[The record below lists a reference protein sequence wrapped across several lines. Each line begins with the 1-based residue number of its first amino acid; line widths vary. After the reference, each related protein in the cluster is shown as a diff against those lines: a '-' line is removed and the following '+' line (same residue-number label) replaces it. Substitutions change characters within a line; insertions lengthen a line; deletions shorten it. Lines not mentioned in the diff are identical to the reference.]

1 MGVCKVPKDNP
12 GLSQGRPQR
21 AASPSPTPCDLRYLI
36 ILTRPASPRLCQHK
50 VKPAGNRRGNPR
62 GREPRSCSR
71 GCRSRWAG
79 EAAAAAASAGSNTPS
94 WSRCPGPC
102 AFFAVHPGSPRALGA
117 QLTHVPWPHVAA
129 GFFQIRS
136 QGAGGFSAM
145 GSHPLKN
152 GLGAGTCC
160 CQDQGWSGRSRASL
174 EQGMMTGRAG
184 NLRPSARPET
194 GTRVGMGR
202 AAQGLRSHRNTA
214 RAPLPNAANR
224 THTESQNF

>member
-1 MGVCKVPKDNP
+1 MGGCKVPKDNP

-21 AASPSPTPCDLRYLI
+21 AASPSPTPCYLRYLI

-136 QGAGGFSAM
+136 QGAEGSQQWDLTLSRM
-145 GSHPLKN
+145 GLELVPAAARTRDGREGAEHP
-152 GLGAGTCC
+152 
-160 CQDQGWSGRSRASL
+160 WSKA
-174 EQGMMTGRAG
+174 
-184 NLRPSARPET
+184 
-194 GTRVGMGR
+194 
-202 AAQGLRSHRNTA
+202 
-214 RAPLPNAANR
+214 
-224 THTESQNF
+224 